1 MRKLRDRYQSQVE
14 VEEVLLD
21 ASNMLSLNQGRMEG
35 KRELPIH
42 RGSVRTVGI
51 IFSCIALVFFYQIF
65 TLQVVKGA
73 EYKQISENNRVDE
86 VHIIAER
93 GVVYDRNGEMVVWNE
108 VDTTD
113 EYDFPIRAYTDRL
126 GLGQVLGYVS
136 YPKKDSKGFF
146 FRTEYLGRSGV
157 ELAYDDVLKGENGT
171 KVIEV
176 DALNNIVSEY
186 EINHPNSGSE
196 LHLSVDAEL
205 SEAMYQIIASS
216 SERAGFRSGAA
227 AIMDVKTG
235 ELLALTSF
243 PTYDPEV
250 MADGD
255 DVATIEMYNND
266 DRLPFL
272 NKIVGGAYTP
282 GSIVKPFVAYKALEE
297 GIISPS
303 KVIVSN
309 GTLVVPNPYNPSKPS
324 YFNDWRA
331 HGAMTMREAIAFSSN
346 VYFYTIGGGYGDQP
360 GLGITK
366 MAENYR
372 RFGMGELTGI
382 NLAQEQVGVVPDPAW
397 KKEVFDDDWRL
408 GDTYFTAIGQFG
420 FLATPIQM
428 LRAYGALANGGTLLT
443 PHVEQGVAVEGR
455 DIGLNQEYLQIIH
468 EGMRKT
474 VIMDG
479 GTARGLERKDVAV
492 ASKSGTAEVGA
503 GNAYVNSWSA
513 GFWPYEEPRFAYI
526 LMMDHAPRSNA
537 LGAGRI
543 MGEIMEWMSV
553 HRPEY
558 LKAESELQTTQSPQF
573 DRARYVRIISEILHY
588 GYTSVSDPREI

>member
-1 MRKLRDRYQSQVE
+1 MAMRKLRDRYTSSVD

-21 ASNMLSLNQGRMEG
+21 ASNILSLNQARMEG
-35 KRELPIH
+35 KRERPITT
-42 RGSVRTVGI
+42 RSVRTVGLL
-51 IFSCIALVFFYQIF
+51 FSTIAFLYQIF
-65 TLQVVKGA
+65 TLQIVKGE
-73 EYKQISENNRVDE
+73 EYRAISENNKIDKVE
-86 VHIIAER
+86 IIAER

-108 VDTTD
+108 VDQNG

-136 YPKKDSKGFF
+136 YPKKDNKGFF
-146 FRTEYLGRSGV
+146 FRTDYLGRSGV
-157 ELAYDDVLKGENGT
+157 ELAFDEILKGQNGS
-171 KVIEV
+171 KVVEV
-176 DALNNIVSEY
+176 DALGNPVSEF
-186 EINHPNSGSE
+186 EINNPSNGGE
-196 LHLSVDAEL
+196 LHLSIDAEL

-243 PTYDPEV
+243 PSYDPEV

-255 DVATIEMYNND
+255 DIETITAYNND

-272 NKIVGGAYTP
+272 NKIIGGAYTP
-282 GSIVKPFVAYKALEE
+282 GSIVKPFVAYDALEE
-297 GIISPS
+297 GIISPE

-309 GTLVVPNPYNPSKPS
+309 GSLIVPNPYNPSNPS
-324 YFNDWRA
+324 RFNDWKV

-346 VYFYTIGGGYGDQP
+346 VYFYIIGGGYGDQP

-372 RFGMGELTGI
+372 RFGLGELTGI
-382 NLAQEQVGVVPDPAW
+382 NLAQEQPGVVPDPAW
-397 KKEVFDDDWRL
+397 KQETFADDWRL
-408 GDTYFTAIGQFG
+408 GDTYFTSIGQFG
-420 FLATPIQM
+420 FLTTPIQM
-428 LRAYGALANGGTLLT
+428 LRAYAALANGGILLT
-443 PHVEQGVAVEGR
+443 PHVEKGVSVEGR
-455 DIGLNQEYLQIIH
+455 DIGLNQTHLRVIH

-474 VIMDG
+474 VNMDG
-479 GTARGLERKDVAV
+479 GTARGLERSDVAF

-543 MGEIMEWMSV
+543 MGEVVEWMSV
-553 HRPEY
+553 YRPEY
-558 LKAESELQTTQSPQF
+558 LKAESQLQTTP
-573 DRARYVRIISEILHY
+573 
-588 GYTSVSDPREI
+588 

>member
-1 MRKLRDRYQSQVE
+1 MGRLRDKYSGSVD

-21 ASNMLSLNQGRMEG
+21 ASNIPEFNQGRLEG
-35 KRELPIH
+35 KRELPI
-42 RGSVRTVGI
+42 RKGSVRTVGI

-65 TLQVVKGA
+65 TLQIVKGE
-73 EYKQISENNRVDE
+73 EYKNISENNRVDE
-86 VHIIAER
+86 VLIIAER
-93 GVVYDRNGEMVVWNE
+93 GVVYDRNGEMVAWNE
-108 VDTTD
+108 ADETG

-136 YPKKDSKGFF
+136 YPKKDSRGYF
-146 FRTEYLGRSGV
+146 FRTDYLGRSGV
-157 ELAYDDVLKGENGT
+157 ELAFDSVLKGQNGS

-176 DALNNIVSEY
+176 DALDEVISEY
-186 EINHPNSGSE
+186 EINLPNNGQE
-196 LHLSVDAEL
+196 LHLSIDAEL
-205 SEAMYQIIASS
+205 SETMYQIIASS

-227 AIMDVKTG
+227 AIMDVRTG

-243 PTYDPEV
+243 PSYDPEI

-255 DVATIEMYNND
+255 DIATIESYNQD

-272 NKIVGGAYTP
+272 NKIIGGAYTP
-282 GSIVKPFVAYKALEE
+282 GSIVKPFVAYDALEE
-297 GIISPS
+297 GIISPE
-303 KVIVSN
+303 KTIVSN
-309 GTLVVPNPYNPSKPS
+309 GYLLLPNPYNPSNPTR
-324 YFNDWRA
+324 FNDWRA
-331 HGAMTMREAIAFSSN
+331 HGPMTMREAIAFSSN
-346 VYFYTIGGGYGDQP
+346 VYFYIIGGGFGDQP

-372 RFGMGELTGI
+372 RFGLGSPTGI
-382 NLAQEQVGVVPDPAW
+382 NLAQEQAGVVPDPAW
-397 KKEVFDDDWRL
+397 KKETFDDDWRL

-420 FLATPIQM
+420 FLTTPIQM
-428 LRAYGALANGGTLLT
+428 LRAYAALANGGTLLT
-443 PHVEQGVAVEGR
+443 PHVEKGVAVEGT

-479 GTARGLERKDVAV
+479 GTARGLERDDVAV

-503 GNAYVNSWSA
+503 NNAYVNSWSA
-513 GFWPYEEPRFAYI
+513 GFWPYEEPKYAYI

-543 MGEIMEWMSV
+543 MGEVMEWMSV

-558 LKAESELQTTQSPQF
+558 LSGTAEATET
-573 DRARYVRIISEILHY
+573 E
-588 GYTSVSDPREI
+588 EEN